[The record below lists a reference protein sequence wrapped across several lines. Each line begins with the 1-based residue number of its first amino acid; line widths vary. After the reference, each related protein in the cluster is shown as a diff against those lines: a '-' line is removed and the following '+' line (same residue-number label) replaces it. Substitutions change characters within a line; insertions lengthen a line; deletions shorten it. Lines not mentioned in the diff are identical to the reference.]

1 VRQKERISWRGLM
14 SLGANKAI
22 ACAVESGLARK
33 ESDTIRCV
41 VGAGYATR
49 GADIVNTF
57 DTSSE
62 VYTTAVIILGQV
74 RTIEMRASR
83 KGAAD
88 AEYDR
93 CGHQGPF
100 DLFHTNE
107 FNLKRCTRSSG
118 KNFKAIS
125 SG

>member
-1 VRQKERISWRGLM
+1 M
-14 SLGANKAI
+14 SLGTNKAI

-33 ESDTIRCV
+33 ESDTIGGV
-41 VGAGYATR
+41 VGAGCATR

-74 RTIEMRASR
+74 RTIEMWTGSE
-83 KGAAD
+83 GAAN

-93 CGHQGPF
+93 CRHQGPF

-107 FNLKRCTRSSG
+107 FNLERCARSSE
-118 KNFKAIS
+118 KNFETIS